1 MKIEKLKLKNFRGF
15 HDEVVVKF
23 GNLTAFV
30 GKNDIGKTTILEA
43 LDIFFND
50 SNAANKLA
58 PADLNVDARD
68 YDEKDHE
75 IIISVCFSGLPETI
89 AIGTTNAVVGTKYLL
104 NAEGELEIVK
114 RYVINY
120 SKTYSIKTFIRTH
133 HPVIT
138 NFVFF
143 DLNNSKLKEI
153 ARLQNMFYMVNI
165 FCNKNTSTKHS
176 MLFNKVIDHYNSILQ
191 LTVQY
196 RLPYILKYAL
206 QLFVNKLT
214 GKSTNEIEVT
224 LITPVWEKLHTLL
237 PLYSLFQADR
247 KNTDGDREIQDP
259 LKEAVKEILTDNTL
273 QQKLNE
279 VATTVEAKL
288 KDVANRTLA
297 KLREMDPAIAK
308 TLQPVIP
315 PVNSLNWQ
323 DIFKNVSIVSDENIP
338 INKRGS
344 GVKRLVLLNFFRAE
358 VERRQN
364 ETNLPNVIYAI
375 EEPEI
380 SQHSENQKKLIEA
393 LTQLAETNGVQ
404 VIITTHS
411 PIVVKALNFDNIRIV
426 SKDNKGSRKVINTPP
441 QVLPYRSLNEV
452 NYIAFSEISEGYH
465 DELYGHMIER
475 GWLGLYK
482 QHKKLIPYIEAKF
495 DKKGNDITNPNKP
508 DYLTKTEI
516 IRNQIHHPENKYNPH
531 HFTED
536 ELRTSIEEMR
546 KFIQAQ
552 NSQTDQQE

>member
-15 HDEVVVKF
+15 RDEVEVKF
-23 GNLTAFV
+23 DNLTALV

-50 SNAANKLA
+50 INAANKLDL
-58 PADLNVDARD
+58 ADLNVDARD
-68 YDEKDHE
+68 YDEKNHE

-89 AIGTTNAVVGTKYLL
+89 AIGTTNAVVGTKHLL

-114 RYVINY
+114 KYVINH
-120 SKTYSIKTFIRTH
+120 SKTYSIKTFIHTH
-133 HPVIT
+133 HPAKTGFI
-138 NFVFF
+138 FF

-165 FCNKNTSTKHS
+165 FYNKKLLTKHS
-176 MLFNKVIDHYNSILQ
+176 MFNKVIDHYNCTLQ
-191 LTVQY
+191 LAVQY
-196 RLPYILKYAL
+196 KLSYILKYAL

-224 LITPVWEKLHTLL
+224 SIMPVWEKLHTLL

-279 VATTVEAKL
+279 VAATVEAKL
-288 KDVANRTLA
+288 KDVANRTLD
-297 KLREMDPAIAK
+297 KLSEMDPDVAK
-308 TLQPVIP
+308 TLQPIIP
-315 PVNSLNWQ
+315 PAESLKWQ
-323 DIFKNVSIVSDENIP
+323 DVFRNVSIASDENIP

-344 GVKRLVLLNFFRAE
+344 GVKRLILLNFFRAE
-358 VERRQN
+358 VERRQDD
-364 ETNLPNVIYAI
+364 TNAANVIYAI
-375 EEPEI
+375 EEPET
-380 SQHSENQKKLIEA
+380 SQHSENQKKLIKA
-393 LTQLAETNGVQ
+393 LSQLAETNGVQ

-411 PIVVKALNFDNIRIV
+411 PTIVKKLDFANIRIV
-426 SKDNKGSRKVINTPP
+426 SKDAEGVRKIIDTPP

-452 NYIAFSEISEGYH
+452 NYIAFSELSEGYH
-465 DELYGHMIER
+465 DELFGHIKAR

-482 QHKKLIPYIEAKF
+482 QKKKLIKYIEAKF
-495 DKKGNDITNPNKP
+495 YKGKDITNPNNP
-508 DYLTKTEI
+508 SYLTLTEY
-516 IRNQIHHPENKYNPH
+516 IRNQIHHPENTYNPH

-546 KFIQAQ
+546 KFLQAQ
-552 NSQTDQQE
+552 YSSMNEQQE

>member
-15 HDEVVVKF
+15 RDEAVVKF
-23 GNLTAFV
+23 DNLTAFV

-50 SNAANKLA
+50 SNAANKLD

-89 AIGTTNAVVGTKYLL
+89 AIGTTNAVVGTKHLL

-114 RYVINY
+114 KYIINH
-120 SKTYSIKTFIRTH
+120 SKTYSIKTFIRTRR
-133 HPVIT
+133 PVMAS
-138 NFVFF
+138 FVFF

-153 ARLQNMFYMVNI
+153 TRLQNMFYMVNI
-165 FCNKNTSTKHS
+165 FHDKNILTKHS
-176 MLFNKVIDHYNSILQ
+176 MFNKVIDHYNSTLQ
-191 LTVQY
+191 LAVQY
-196 RLPYILKYAL
+196 RLPYILKFAL

-214 GKSTNEIEVT
+214 GKSTNDIEVT
-224 LITPVWEKLHTLL
+224 SIMPVWEKLHTLL

-259 LKEAVKEILTDNTL
+259 LKEAVKEILSNNSL

-288 KDVANRTLA
+288 NDVANRTLA
-297 KLREMDPAIAK
+297 KLREMDPTIAK
-308 TLQPVIP
+308 TLQPIIP
-315 PVNSLNWQ
+315 SFDSLNWQ

-344 GVKRLVLLNFFRAE
+344 GVKRLILLNFFRAE
-358 VERRQN
+358 VERRQQ

-393 LTQLAETNGVQ
+393 LTQLAQTAGVQ

-411 PIVVKALNFDNIRIV
+411 PIVVKALNFDNVRIV
-426 SKDNKGSRKVINTPP
+426 SKDNKGSRKVVNAPP
-441 QVLPYRSLNEV
+441 QVLPYPSLNEV

-465 DELYGHMIER
+465 DDLYGH
-475 GWLGLYK
+475 LYEK
-482 QHKKLIPYIEAKF
+482 DWQEKYNNTKKKKNYIKEYR
-495 DKKGNDITNPNKP
+495 DKDTREIKTKP
-508 DYLTKTEI
+508 MPLSQTEI
-516 IRNQIHHPENKYNPH
+516 IRNQIHHPENRRNRR
-531 HFTED
+531 FTED

-552 NSQTDQQE
+552 YSKTDQQE